1 MPFQKGNSYETG
13 RPKGSQNKLTTKTK
27 DFLKDLLFDE
37 SKFLEDYSELDT
49 NQRMELRIKLAPYIL
64 PKPSVSEDVQRD
76 LPLFID
82 DPDPP
87 AVNIYKKFGL
97 DPKKLKD
104 PYEFDFREWGK
115 NMREKNEKEES
126 IG

>member
-1 MPFQKGNSYETG
+1 MFKKGNTYGKG
-13 RPKGSQNKLTTKTK
+13 RPVGSQNKLSKANRE
-27 DFLKDLLFDE
+27 FLHHILFDQE
-37 SKFLEDYSELDT
+37 QFIQDWISLDL
-49 NQRMELRIKLAPYIL
+49 NGRMELRTRLAPYIL